1 MRIQQISVFLENKTG
16 RLADVTRLIADAGV
30 NIRAISIA
38 DTADFGILRLI
49 VDKADTAAE
58 ALSKGG
64 FTTRMTDVL
73 AVEIP
78 DQPGSLAKV
87 MEIFKATGVNI
98 EYLYASLE
106 KDCST
111 AVVIFKV
118 EDIEHCTK
126 IVEQHGLAT
135 VDCF

>member
-16 RLADVTRLIADAGV
+16 RLADVTKLIADAGV

-49 VDKADTAAE
+49 VDKPAE
-58 ALSKGG
+58 AADALSRGG

-73 AVEIP
+73 AIEIP
-78 DQPGSLAKV
+78 DHPGSLAQV
-87 MEIFKATGVNI
+87 MEIFKETSVNI

-106 KDCST
+106 KDSST

-118 EDIEHCTK
+118 EDID
-126 IVEQHGLAT
+126 HGLRIVAEHKLSAI
-135 VDCF
+135 DHF

>member
-1 MRIQQISVFLENKTG
+1 MSIQQISVFLENKTG
-16 RLADVTRLIADAGV
+16 RLADVTRLIADAKV

-49 VDKADTAAE
+49 VDKPADAAE
-58 ALSKGG
+58 ALARGG

-73 AVEIP
+73 AIEIP
-78 DQPGSLAKV
+78 DQPGSLARV
-87 MEIFKATGVNI
+87 MEVFKETKVNI

-106 KDCST
+106 KDNST

-118 EDIEHCTK
+118 EDVEHCLK
-126 IVEQHGLAT
+126 IAEEHKLVIIDH
-135 VDCF
+135 F

>member
-1 MRIQQISVFLENKTG
+1 MSIQQISVFLENKTG
-16 RLADVTRLIADAGV
+16 RLADVTRLIADAAV

-49 VDKADTAAE
+49 VDKPPEAVE

-73 AVEIP
+73 AIEIP
-78 DQPGSLAKV
+78 DRPGSLAQV
-87 MEIFKATGVNI
+87 MEVFKETGVNI

-106 KDCST
+106 KDNST

-118 EDIEHCTK
+118 EDINHCLK
-126 IVEQHGLAT
+126 IVEGHGLSAI
-135 VDCF
+135 DHF

>member
-16 RLADVTRLIADAGV
+16 RLADVTRLIANAGV

-49 VDKADTAAE
+49 VDKPAEAAE
-58 ALSKGG
+58 ALTKGG

-73 AVEIP
+73 AIEIP

-87 MEIFKATGVNI
+87 MEIFKETGVNI

-118 EDIEHCTK
+118 EDVERSTK
-126 IVEQHGLAT
+126 IVEEHGLAT
-135 VDCF
+135 IDCF

>member
-1 MRIQQISVFLENKTG
+1 MKIQQISVFLENKTG
-16 RLADVTRLIADAGV
+16 RLADVTRMIAQAGV
-30 NIRAISIA
+30 NIRALSIA
-38 DTADFGILRLI
+38 DTAEFGILRLI
-49 VDKADTAAE
+49 VDKPADAAA

-73 AVEIP
+73 AIEIP
-78 DQPGSLAKV
+78 DEPGSLAKV

-106 KDCST
+106 KDCAT

-118 EDIEHCTK
+118 EDLDLGIKIATEHKLMT
-126 IVEQHGLAT
+126 VECL
-135 VDCF
+135 

>member
-30 NIRAISIA
+30 NIRALSVA
-38 DTADFGILRLI
+38 DTAEFGILRLI
-49 VDKADTAAE
+49 VDKPDEAAA
-58 ALSKGG
+58 ALARGG

-73 AVEIP
+73 AIEIP
-78 DQPGSLAKV
+78 DRPGSLARV
-87 MEIFKATGVNI
+87 MEIFKETGVNI

-106 KDCST
+106 EDTST

-118 EDIEHCTK
+118 EDIDRSLEIIETHK
-126 IVEQHGLAT
+126 LSAIDH
-135 VDCF
+135 F

>member
-1 MRIQQISVFLENKTG
+1 MSIQQISVFLENKTG
-16 RLADVTRLIADAGV
+16 RLADVTRLIAGAKV

-49 VDKADTAAE
+49 VDKPADAAE
-58 ALSKGG
+58 ALARGG

-73 AVEIP
+73 AIEIP
-78 DQPGSLAKV
+78 DQPGSLARV
-87 MEIFKATGVNI
+87 MEVFKETKVNI

-106 KDCST
+106 KDNST

-118 EDIEHCTK
+118 EDVEHCLRIAEEHK
-126 IVEQHGLAT
+126 LVIIDH
-135 VDCF
+135 F

>member
-1 MRIQQISVFLENKTG
+1 MSIQQISVFLENKTG
-16 RLADVTRLIADAGV
+16 RLADVTRLIADASV

-49 VDKADTAAE
+49 VDKPPEAVE

-73 AVEIP
+73 AIEIP
-78 DQPGSLAKV
+78 DRPGSLAQV
-87 MEIFKATGVNI
+87 MEVFKETGVNI

-106 KDCST
+106 KDNST

-118 EDIEHCTK
+118 EDIAHCLK
-126 IVEQHGLAT
+126 IVEGHGLST
-135 VDCF
+135 IDHF